1 MLGKNP
7 ARCRA
12 LLAVRESAPCVRP
25 WNAPRNARNMCRFV
39 CDFATLMAASFG
51 PGGVTLMSGT
61 FTITPCRDL
70 LARRINSLPAENP
83 GRNRSAAGILF
94 CRSDPHHR
102 RAAHGTLA
110 FHRGL
115 TVLQLDRDRALDLPL
130 GTALHTIT
138 LHHGGITAARNH
150 GGQINMLVRIPV
162 SGNPAPILSAI
173 FI

>member
-1 MLGKNP
+1 MPDEKSMRRLP
-7 ARCRA
+7 STSSTTDPDARLITIGADFVVVAMYVRSRSMISRA
-12 LLAVRESAPCVRP
+12 
-25 WNAPRNARNMCRFV
+25 
-39 CDFATLMAASFG
+39 FG

-115 TVLQLDRDRALDLPL
+115 TVLQLDRDRALDLRSEE
-130 GTALHTIT
+130 HTSE
-138 LHHGGITAARNH
+138 LQSPCN
-150 GGQINMLVRIPV
+150 LVCRLLLEKKK
-162 SGNPAPILSAI
+162 SYT
-173 FI
+173 